1 MKRGAFGGHSCF
13 ICGRF
18 TPWRNDRQAARVCH
32 AHKLLAPPNLVMC
45 YLCRAPAFHNYAM
58 VYLCAFCENVAIK
71 RCAMLVTD

>member
-1 MKRGAFGGHSCF
+1 M
-13 ICGRF
+13 
-18 TPWRNDRQAARVCH
+18 QAARVCH
-32 AHKLLAPPNLVMC
+32 AHKLLGPPNLVKC